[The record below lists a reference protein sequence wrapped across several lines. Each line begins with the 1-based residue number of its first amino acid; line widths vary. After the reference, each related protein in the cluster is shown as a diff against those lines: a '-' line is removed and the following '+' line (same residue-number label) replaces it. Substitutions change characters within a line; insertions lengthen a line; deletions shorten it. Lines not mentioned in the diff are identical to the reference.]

1 MIGETLNEVAIE
13 GRKTRRADSQRERAE
28 RLFEDRESA
37 LARKAR
43 VANAI
48 AEGFP
53 EAVKETFAELQA
65 DAARAFGDKAGKSWS
80 VKGTGRSAFTEGP
93 HGFTIDQEEVD
104 VTRGIRDEVVNHLR
118 ELDPALEIEDVDY
131 LAPAY
136 PPNGT
141 PVHQVVG
148 LSVPID
154 RTEVE

>member
-1 MIGETLNEVAIE
+1 VAIE
-13 GRKTRRADSQRERAE
+13 GRETRHADYQRVRAE

-53 EAVKETFAELQA
+53 EAVKETFAKLQT
-65 DAARAFGDKAGKSWS
+65 DAARGFGNKAVKNWF
-80 VKGTGRSAFTEGP
+80 VKGTGSSAFTKGS
-93 HGFTIDQEEVD
+93 HAFTIDQEEVD

-136 PPNGT
+136 PRHGT

>member
-1 MIGETLNEVAIE
+1 MIGETLRELAVE
-13 GRKTRRADSQRERAE
+13 GRETRRTDYLRERAE
-28 RLFEDRESA
+28 RLFEERESA

-48 AEGFP
+48 ADGFP
-53 EAVKETFAELQA
+53 EAVKETFAKLQT
-65 DAARAFGDKAGKSWS
+65 DAARGFGDKAVKNWS
-80 VKGTGRSAFTEGP
+80 VKGTGSSA
-93 HGFTIDQEEVD
+93 FTIDQLEVD

-131 LAPAY
+131 LAPAH

-141 PVHQVVG
+141 PVSQVIG